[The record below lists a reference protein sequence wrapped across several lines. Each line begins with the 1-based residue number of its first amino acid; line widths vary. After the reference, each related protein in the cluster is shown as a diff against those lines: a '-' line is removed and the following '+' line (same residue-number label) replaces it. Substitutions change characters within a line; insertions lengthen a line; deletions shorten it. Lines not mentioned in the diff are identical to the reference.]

1 MIIGQSTDTTFWIR
15 YKRRV
20 ALSLSHSKSDKTN
33 HFISKSTQIKMKNLA
48 ITLFST
54 LLAFSNASFWEA
66 GPCPPKPEVVTP
78 FEPELVK
85 KSQFLKLST
94 IKKGRF
100 FFQYLGDWYSVW
112 ETPMPFTTRENTCN
126 RYQYGPLTQGV
137 NNMSVYIT
145 STYPG
150 SGLGEAPCA
159 WMQPATPMNPT
170 GDTLLYMSEV
180 GAPSWIID
188 TDYETFAATFSCE
201 EGPLGHYKNADIFTR
216 DPSAPQEAVS
226 NI

>member
-1 MIIGQSTDTTFWIR
+1 
-15 YKRRV
+15 
-20 ALSLSHSKSDKTN
+20 
-33 HFISKSTQIKMKNLA
+33 
-48 ITLFST
+48 
-54 LLAFSNASFWEA
+54 
-66 GPCPPKPEVVTP
+66 
-78 FEPELVK
+78 
-85 KSQFLKLST
+85 
-94 IKKGRF
+94 
-100 FFQYLGDWYSVW
+100 
-112 ETPMPFTTRENTCN
+112 MPFTTRENTCN